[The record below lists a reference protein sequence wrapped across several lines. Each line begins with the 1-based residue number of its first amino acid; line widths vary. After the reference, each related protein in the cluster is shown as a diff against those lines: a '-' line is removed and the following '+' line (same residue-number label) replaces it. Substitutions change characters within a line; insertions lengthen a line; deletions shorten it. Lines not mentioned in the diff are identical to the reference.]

1 MFRVRDTARL
11 LIVASVVAAFAGAQ
25 AVHAKTT
32 ATTPAGWKLTPAG
45 KQATVTIGPGL
56 AGPWGEAI
64 SPDGKSVLVT
74 SSGQA
79 AQFESVERFSVG
91 SLDRTGLVAYDGS
104 LGESV
109 FYGIAYSPDGRHAWA
124 SGGGQNV
131 VHAYDVTPS
140 GLTETATI
148 PAGQFPSGLAYG
160 KTPLGPRLY
169 VASNLGGAPFTTGS
183 YEDPPGHE
191 VTVIDPKTNKVT
203 ATIDLGFPLD
213 PYGVAFN
220 GDGTKAYVTQW
231 MGRSVAVI
239 DTRSQKMIGN
249 IELSP
254 HSNPLLADHPSGIS
268 LNPKHDEMYVANAN
282 SDTVSVIDTSSDQL
296 AATIDVGLVP
306 AGPKGSMPEGLDV
319 SPDGK
324 TLFVALAGEDA
335 VAVVDLRA
343 RKTLGFIPTSWY
355 PSDVGVTPDG
365 RSLIVINTNGSGAGP
380 NRCGGTLNPLPP
392 SSCSGDQ
399 YIGSMIRGSVEK
411 IHVPSSGKLAMW
423 TRRVRLNNRSDE
435 RARPKPA
442 ALDAIKHVIY
452 VIKENRTYDQVFGD
466 LPKGNGD
473 PSINLFKDD
482 SAPNHRELAR
492 RFTLLDNNYVDAE
505 VSADGHPWSV
515 QGIATDY
522 VDKTWPFDYASAFY
536 RSYNSEFV
544 PLAQQFVSEPLA
556 SDPSVP
562 RPAAAATAG
571 YIWDDAYDHG
581 VSFRD
586 YGEGTP
592 WDDPSNC
599 SSGKVYS
606 DLTRLSARFGEHVDP
621 KFPGWNL
628 DCSDH
633 AVREPEWERE
643 FRNFVRAGNL
653 PALEIVYLPN
663 DHNAGT
669 SPGSATPQSYMADND
684 LALGKMVDAVSHS
697 SVWQSTAIISVEDDA
712 QDGPDHVDAHRAPA
726 LVISPYTQS
735 GKVDSTH
742 YDTASALATLEDL
755 LGMPP
760 MSIFDARATRMWPSF
775 RTTPNLKPYDAIQP
789 SVVPFG
795 AAGAPV
801 NAIDAPLAA
810 LSAQMDF
817 TRPDSAPEDALS
829 EAIWKSVKGSASPMP
844 APRHTL
850 MMPPGSTAKEPP
862 LASGLQAV
870 LADDEGGALAEPR
883 QRAATARL
891 RQVLRDLAPSQ

>member
-1 MFRVRDTARL
+1 MFRVRESARL
-11 LIVASVVAAFAGAQ
+11 LILAAVFAALAGTQTVYAGPTSV
-25 AVHAKTT
+25 
-32 ATTPAGWKLTPAG
+32 TPAGWKLTPAG
-45 KQATVTIGPGL
+45 TLATVTMGPGL

-74 SSGQA
+74 SSGTA
-79 AQFESVERFSVG
+79 AQFESVERFSVRT
-91 SLDRTGLVAYDGS
+91 LDRTGLVAYDGAK
-104 LGESV
+104 GESV
-109 FYGIAYSPDGRHAWA
+109 FYGIAYAPDGSHAWA

-131 VHAYDVTPS
+131 VHAYDVTPT
-140 GLTETATI
+140 GLSETATI
-148 PAGQFPSGLAYG
+148 PAGNFPAGLAYAD
-160 KTPLGPRLY
+160 TPIGPRVY
-169 VASNLGGAPFTTGS
+169 VANNLGGLPFTTGS

-213 PYGVAFN
+213 PLGVAFN
-220 GDGTKAYVTQW
+220 RDGTKAYVTQW

-239 DTRSQKMIGN
+239 DTRSQTVIGS
-249 IELSP
+249 IGLSP
-254 HSNPLLADHPSGIS
+254 LSDPLLADHPNGITA
-268 LNPKHDEMYVANAN
+268 NPRRDEMYVANAN
-282 SDTVSVIDTSSDQL
+282 SDTISVIDTSSDRL
-296 AATIDVGLVP
+296 AATIAVGLVP
-306 AGPKGSMPEGLDV
+306 DGPKGSMPEGLDV

-324 TLFVALAGEDA
+324 TLYVALAGEDA
-335 VAVVDLRA
+335 VAVADLRS
-343 RKTLGFIPTSWY
+343 RQTLGFIPTSWY
-355 PSDVGVTPDG
+355 PSGVAVTPDG
-365 RSLIVINTNGSGAGP
+365 YSLIVINTNGSGAGP

-411 IHVPSSGKLAMW
+411 IRIPRAGKLAAW
-423 TRRVRLNNRSDE
+423 THRVRKNNRADE
-435 RARPKPA
+435 RAQPKPSQ
-442 ALDAIKHVIY
+442 LDAITHVIY
-452 VIKENRTYDQVFGD
+452 VIKENRTYDQIFGD
-466 LPKGNGD
+466 LAKGNGD
-473 PSINLFKDD
+473 PSINIFKDD
-482 SAPNHRELAR
+482 SAPNHRALAR

-536 RSYNSEFV
+536 RSYNSEYV
-544 PLAQQFVSEPLA
+544 PLAQQFASEPLA

-571 YIWDDAYDHG
+571 YIWDAAYDSG

-592 WDDPSNC
+592 WDDPENC
-599 SSGKVYS
+599 TSGHVYS
-606 DLTRLSARFGEHVDP
+606 DLTRLNARFGEHVDP
-621 KFPGWNL
+621 NFPGWNL

-643 FRNFVRAGNL
+643 FRNFVRDGNL
-653 PALEIVYLPN
+653 PGLEIVYFPN

-697 SVWQSTAIISVEDDA
+697 SVWQSTVIIVVEDDA

-760 MSIFDARATRMWPSF
+760 MSTFDARATRMWPSF
-775 RTTPNLKPYDAIQP
+775 RKTPNLKPYDAIQP
-789 SVVPFG
+789 AVIPFG
-795 AAGAPV
+795 APNAPV
-801 NAIDAPLAA
+801 NSIVAPMAA

-817 TRPDSAPEDALS
+817 TRPDNIPEDILS
-829 EAIWKSVKGSASPMP
+829 EAIWKSVKGPSSQMP
-844 APRHTL
+844 APKHTL
-850 MMPPGSTAKEPP
+850 TMPPGAVESEPV
-862 LASGLQAV
+862 ARGLQAIE
-870 LADDEGGALAEPR
+870 DEGGALSAP
-883 QRAATARL
+883 QRLAIARL
-891 RQVLRDLAPSQ
+891 RHVLRDLTSPR